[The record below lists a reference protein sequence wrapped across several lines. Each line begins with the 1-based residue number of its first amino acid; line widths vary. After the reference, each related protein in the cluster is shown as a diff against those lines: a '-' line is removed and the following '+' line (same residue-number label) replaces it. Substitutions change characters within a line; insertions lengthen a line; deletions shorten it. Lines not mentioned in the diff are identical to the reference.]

1 MRNTL
6 RALAVIALLV
16 ANAAQAG
23 EPNAKRTPPFTSA
36 IGVVTAIIHSANAYR
51 AECTQWLSAKEL
63 DGTVGQWFKRNQSI
77 IDQVNE
83 KGKDGNWQSQGRSS
97 EQIWDEM
104 WQANAA
110 QVRMRAAE
118 AVKPAPKAMCV
129 DALRPFS
136 DGSLELANFPVHLQ
150 SLDVKLP

>member
-51 AECTQWLSAKEL
+51 AECAPLLSAKEL
-63 DGTVGQWFKRNQSI
+63 DDTVGQWFKRNQPI
-77 IDQVNE
+77 VDQVIE
-83 KGKDGNWQSQGRSS
+83 KGKNGNWQSQGRSS
-97 EQIWDEM
+97 EQVWDEM
-104 WQANAA
+104 WKANTAQA
-110 QVRMRAAE
+110 RLRASE
-118 AVKPAPKAMCV
+118 AIKPSPKAMCV

-150 SLDVKLP
+150 SIGVKLP

>member
-1 MRNTL
+1 M
-6 RALAVIALLV
+6 
-16 ANAAQAG
+16 
-23 EPNAKRTPPFTSA
+23 
-36 IGVVTAIIHSANAYR
+36 
-51 AECTQWLSAKEL
+51 
-63 DGTVGQWFKRNQSI
+63 GQWFKRNQPI

-97 EQIWDEM
+97 EQVWDEM

-110 QVRMRAAE
+110 QARMRAAE
-118 AVKPAPKAMCV
+118 AIKPAPKLMCV

-150 SLDVKLP
+150 SLGVKLP